1 MEKYQ
6 ISRNMVSKEK
16 KVNNPLSVHV
26 MAKPSG
32 AICNI
37 SCEYCF
43 YLEKEKL
50 YPSVSRSKWQMNDE
64 ILEKYVKQYIE
75 AQKINVVNF
84 AWQGGEPTLLG
95 LDFYKKAVKLQKK
108 YSNGKTITNA
118 FQTNAILINDEW
130 AEFLK
135 EENFLIGVSIDGPKD
150 LHDKYRVDRGGN
162 PTFERVIEGLNSLKK
177 FNVEFN
183 TLTVLHRFNADYPEK
198 VYKFLSEEL
207 DSKYMQFI
215 PIVERE
221 SRTDR
226 KDKLKLVDPDH
237 QEADLTEWS
246 VGSEQ
251 YGKFLAKIFD
261 LWVRKDVGNRF
272 VQIFDTTLASW
283 VGQNP
288 GLCIFAE
295 TCGDAMIIEHNGD
308 VYSCDHFV
316 YPDYK
321 LGNVKKKTIRQMTD
335 SPQQRKFG
343 LDKKNTLPKY
353 CQECEFK
360 FACNGGCPKQR
371 FINTPD
377 GEPGLNYL
385 CKGYKI
391 FFGHTSPYMKFMAN
405 EIKFG
410 RPPSNI
416 MTRAKKI
423 TTNTDI
429 YSGAQ
434 RNKPCPCGSE
444 KKYKFCHGR

>member
-1 MEKYQ
+1 
-6 ISRNMVSKEK
+6 
-16 KVNNPLSVHV
+16 
-26 MAKPSG
+26 
-32 AICNI
+32 
-37 SCEYCF
+37 
-43 YLEKEKL
+43 
-50 YPSVSRSKWQMNDE
+50 
-64 ILEKYVKQYIE
+64 
-75 AQKINVVNF
+75 
-84 AWQGGEPTLLG
+84 
-95 LDFYKKAVKLQKK
+95 
-108 YSNGKTITNA
+108 
-118 FQTNAILINDEW
+118 
-130 AEFLK
+130 
-135 EENFLIGVSIDGPKD
+135 
-150 LHDKYRVDRGGN
+150 
-162 PTFERVIEGLNSLKK
+162 
-177 FNVEFN
+177 
-183 TLTVLHRFNADYPEK
+183 
-198 VYKFLSEEL
+198 
-207 DSKYMQFI
+207 MQFI

-288 GLCIFAE
+288 GLCIFSE

-316 YPDYK
+316 YQDYK

-416 MTRAKKI
+416 MTRAKK
-423 TTNTDI
+423 
-429 YSGAQ
+429 
-434 RNKPCPCGSE
+434 
-444 KKYKFCHGR
+444 

>member
-1 MEKYQ
+1 MT
-6 ISRNMVSKEK
+6 SKTQK
-16 KVNNPLSVHV
+16 INNPLSVHV

-50 YPSVSRSKWQMNDE
+50 YPSVSKSKWKMSDE
-64 ILEKYVKQYIE
+64 VLENYVKQYIE
-75 AQKINVVNF
+75 AQKVPVVNF

-95 LDFYKKAVKLQKK
+95 IDFYKKAVKLQKFYAK
-108 YSNGKTITNA
+108 GKTITNA
-118 FQTNAILINDEW
+118 FQTNAILIDDKW

-135 EENFLIGVSIDGPKD
+135 QENFLVGVSIDGPQK
-150 LHDKYRVDRGGN
+150 LHDRYRVDRGNN
-162 PTFERVIEGLNSLKK
+162 PTFEKVINGLDSIKK

-183 TLTVLHRFNADYPEK
+183 TLTVLHRHNADYPEEI
-198 VYKFLSEEL
+198 YKFLTEDL
-207 DSKYMQFI
+207 DSNFMQFI
-215 PIVERE
+215 PIVERV
-221 SRTDR
+221 SRIERD
-226 KDKLKLVDPDH
+226 DKLALVAPDH
-237 QEADLTEWS
+237 EEADLTDWS

-251 YGKFLAKIFD
+251 YGRFLAKIFD
-261 LWVRKDVGNRF
+261 IWVKKDVGKRF

-283 VGQNP
+283 VGNHP

-321 LGNVKKKTIRQMTD
+321 LGNVKNKSIRDMTD
-335 SPQQRKFG
+335 SPEQRKFG
-343 LDKKNTLPKY
+343 MDKKNTLPKY
-353 CQECEFK
+353 CRECEFK

-371 FINTPD
+371 FITTPD

-385 CKGYKI
+385 CKGYKV
-391 FFGHTSPYMKFMAN
+391 FFGHTAPYMKFMAN
-405 EIKFG
+405 ELKNA

-416 MTRAKKI
+416 MIKARNISTS
-423 TTNTDI
+423 NDM
-429 YSGAQ
+429 YSGAK

-444 KKYKFCHGR
+444 KKYKFCHGA

>member
-1 MEKYQ
+1 M
-6 ISRNMVSKEK
+6 
-16 KVNNPLSVHV
+16 
-26 MAKPSG
+26 
-32 AICNI
+32 
-37 SCEYCF
+37 
-43 YLEKEKL
+43 
-50 YPSVSRSKWQMNDE
+50 
-64 ILEKYVKQYIE
+64 
-75 AQKINVVNF
+75 
-84 AWQGGEPTLLG
+84 
-95 LDFYKKAVKLQKK
+95 
-108 YSNGKTITNA
+108 
-118 FQTNAILINDEW
+118 
-130 AEFLK
+130 
-135 EENFLIGVSIDGPKD
+135 
-150 LHDKYRVDRGGN
+150 
-162 PTFERVIEGLNSLKK
+162 
-177 FNVEFN
+177 
-183 TLTVLHRFNADYPEK
+183 
-198 VYKFLSEEL
+198 
-207 DSKYMQFI
+207 
-215 PIVERE
+215 
-221 SRTDR
+221 
-226 KDKLKLVDPDH
+226 
-237 QEADLTEWS
+237 
-246 VGSEQ
+246 
-251 YGKFLAKIFD
+251 
-261 LWVRKDVGNRF
+261 
-272 VQIFDTTLASW
+272 
-283 VGQNP
+283 GQNP